1 MLVRIHCPHC
11 RSLCQVDDRHV
22 GATVKCGKCAR
33 TFTASA
39 TGPDLRPVAAASP
52 ATPSAAEPDDDM
64 PLDLD
69 GPEAGVLEPA
79 GQRPPPIRLGDASA
93 VPLGLGCLDVGVA
106 TSPGLI
112 RQRNE
117 DSYFVQQL
125 RWSNLAQRREA
136 AIVVVADGLGGHEAG
151 DRASGLTI
159 RTVGASLAPLFA
171 EALSDP
177 KADLS
182 APRLSEAIR
191 CALGEA
197 NRAVHA
203 EAQKQAAWRGMGATV
218 AAVLVVDGQA
228 VVGHVGDCRVYHASA
243 ERLRQVTC
251 DQTLVAR
258 MVELGQL
265 SEEEALAHPSRN
277 EVTHAVGRHP
287 EVSPALY
294 EVSLATGD
302 WLLAASDGLHAHVH
316 RRELERASNAPPA
329 SALALAHYLVRLAD
343 QGGGSDNC
351 TVAAIRFC

>member
-1 MLVRIHCPHC
+1 MLVRVCCPHC
-11 RSLCQVDDRHV
+11 RSTCQVDERHL

-33 TFTASA
+33 PFTAAAGQPTKPSA
-39 TGPDLRPVAAASP
+39 SAASD
-52 ATPSAAEPDDDM
+52 EL
-64 PLDLD
+64 PLELD
-69 GPEAGVLEPA
+69 GPEAGATEPE
-79 GQRPPPIRLGDASA
+79 QHSPPSRFGDAST

-106 TSPGLI
+106 TSPGSI
-112 RQRNE
+112 RARNE

-125 RWSNLAQRREA
+125 RWSNLDQRREA
-136 AIVVVADGLGGHEAG
+136 VIVVVADGLGGHEAG

-159 RTVGASLAPLFA
+159 RTVGASLVPLFA

-182 APRLSEAIR
+182 APRLNEAILS
-191 CALGEA
+191 ALRDA
-197 NRAVHA
+197 NRAVHL
-203 EAQKQAAWRGMGATV
+203 EARKQPEWRGMGATV
-218 AAVLVVDGQA
+218 ASVLVVDGQ
-228 VVGHVGDCRVYHASA
+228 VVIGHVGDCRVYHASA

-265 SEEEALAHPSRN
+265 SQEEAAAHPSRN

-287 EVSPALY
+287 ELCPALY
-294 EVSLATGD
+294 EVKLATGD

-316 RRELERASNAPPA
+316 RRELEAALNLPPA
-329 SALALAHYLVRLAD
+329 SALALAHHLVCLAD